1 MNYITAVLGNV
12 GTAIKEFI
20 TGVLGEGFN
29 NVGSLFFTTTGETV
43 TPTLLGA
50 LLCISA
56 GVGVGYFVFRIIK
69 RLASM
74 RGA

>member
-29 NVGSLFFTTTGETV
+29 NIGSLFFTTSGETV

-56 GVGVGYFVFRIIK
+56 GVGVGYFVFRIVK

>member
-29 NVGSLFFTTTGETV
+29 NIGSLFFTTTGETV

-56 GVGVGYFVFRIIK
+56 GIGVGYFVFRIVK